1 MEQKAE
7 VAKDE
12 AATKSETAAR
22 RGQRPG
28 AAHGTGCG
36 FPAWARWGA
45 VAWLCFWVPV
55 YWHFWGPH
63 NFFYLC
69 DIAVILGCIGIWANN
84 ALLVSSQA
92 VSSLIVDAMWAVDA
106 GWRAAFGRHIFGGTE
121 YLFDASH
128 PLWLRLLSLYHV
140 AIPVVLLWG
149 VHRTGYDRRGWALQ
163 AWIVAGAFVA
173 ARFTPP
179 AQNMNFAF
187 RLPVVN
193 KPFGPAPLHVV
204 VSILFMIFVVY
215 WPTHWALRKIFPPPL
230 REGAK
235 A

>member
-1 MEQKAE
+1 M
-7 VAKDE
+7 AKDE
-12 AATKSETAAR
+12 AAAHNDTTAGHGDDTPKGVHENR
-22 RGQRPG
+22 RAFPG
-28 AAHGTGCG
+28 
-36 FPAWARWGA
+36 WARWGA
-45 VAWLCFWVPV
+45 GAWLCFWVPV

-140 AIPVVLLWG
+140 AIPVVLLWA

-179 AQNMNFAF
+179 EQNMNFAF

-193 KPFGPAPLHVV
+193 KPFGPAPLHVT

-215 WPTHWALRKIFPPPL
+215 WPTHWALRKIFPPPPS
-230 REGAK
+230 EAT
-235 A
+235 AQ